1 MRSALTAAFLLAAA
15 SSFAG
20 ITYDFHS
27 DTTGLQQMTIDGS
40 VAAQGPN
47 VRMSVSRGDGMLFK
61 DGSIVLSRDNGKT
74 LDRKSGSKGEEGYC
88 VFGRVI
94 DGMDVVDRINRVPT
108 DPEDRPEQA
117 VLVKVSFVNPSV
129 RAADAGDGGAI
140 EGFPTRKSLVDA
152 TIDINIDAMG
162 QTVTSKMSMHSESW
176 TTDKL
181 GTTALNVFQER
192 NLLTGIDALDKLI
205 AAQSSALKGRFPLKQ
220 ATTVHVVANG
230 QDVTTTTTA
239 TVSNVKQQP
248 LDASMFAPPQGY
260 SRVDNPLERM
270 TKR

>member
-15 SSFAG
+15 SSFGG

-74 LDRKSGSKGEEGYC
+74 LE
-88 VFGRVI
+88 VF
-94 DGMDVVDRINRVPT
+94 
-108 DPEDRPEQA
+108 DPAGKTYYEIPVSAMMANMAATLQSA
-117 VLVKVSFVNPSV
+117 GIKVSFVNPSV

-205 AAQSSALKGRFPLKQ
+205 AAQSSALNGRFPLKQ